1 MAQGGVTLGPE
12 QGEPAADLTVL
23 GSIIIMMT
31 NCAEKNGT
39 EMM

>member
-12 QGEPAADLTVL
+12 QGEPAEDLTVL

-31 NCAEKNGT
+31 NRAEKNGT